1 MRKCVASREANV
13 SSDKESRSNMFRAQL
28 FSNLFLRSTISF
40 HADALCIPLYSNYV
54 SYFSRSRSFRY
65 TEAERGRKKN
75 SVIILGNETFPSVFH
90 QGWIFLFRVLT
101 RECTENSLCSAFLL
115 CMIYS
120 VNDCAVKSIKI
131 APRHKLLTLNYFAK
145 NLPMGRPFQKIQ
157 RTWCK
162 GNG

>member
-1 MRKCVASREANV
+1 MFPATKRAARICFERNFFPT
-13 SSDKESRSNMFRAQL
+13 SSSAPRFLSTLTRSVY
-28 FSNLFLRSTISF
+28 
-40 HADALCIPLYSNYV
+40 LCILIK

-65 TEAERGRKKN
+65 TEAVRGRKKN
-75 SVIILGNETFPSVFH
+75 SVIILGNETFPPVFH